1 MRYFNKAMLVASAAL
16 CLNLSVFSQNITL
29 KTGNVTVKEAME
41 QLKKSSG
48 YSFVFSSVDVDTQK
62 RVSVSVQNA
71 SIEEAVKQ
79 ILKGQNELSYEIKGR
94 KVVIQRS
101 FASSK
106 ALRQQVKGKVL
117 DEKGEPIIGATVT
130 EEGTSNGTITDY
142 DGMFTLEASKDGIL
156 TISYIGYKSQQISIA
171 GKDMVAVTLKEDM
184 EQLDEVVVV
193 GYGSQKKVNLTGAVS
208 TVNAKMLENRT
219 GSDPYNMLTGQIP
232 GVTIVQNSGQP
243 GADMGNLR
251 VRGIGTLGN
260 ADAMVIIDGV
270 ESSIN
275 NVNPNDIATI
285 SVLKDAAA
293 SSIYGV
299 RAANGVILITTK
311 RGTVGKPIISYSG
324 YVGWQDACRLPKYLD
339 SYNYALL
346 LNEAYRNDGAS
357 VPYSSENLET
367 IKNGS
372 DPDHFANSNQV
383 DAVLSEQ
390 GIFHNHHLSV
400 VGGKEEIKYSLAAG
414 FYKKDGLMPN
424 MSYNRFNLRSNIDSK
439 INDKLD
445 VQLNISASR
454 DDRKSPAT
462 HKVYDPDTDLW
473 NIMYHAFRESPLTP
487 IRFQNGNYGLYLNEH
502 NSVAEANLSGESHIY
517 NTYFQGN
524 AGFTYKIIKGLTL
537 KGNAAATFNLQDIYV
552 DQKRMDFYSAESTE
566 PIKSTRSMVSNQ
578 DKKSLEIN
586 LQAYLDYNRTFG
598 KHTIKGLLGY
608 SQIRNEYRLLKASRK
623 DLPTNNSLGE
633 IDAGDITT
641 QETGGNSVA
650 YALRSVFGR
659 VNYGFD
665 DRYLLEANLRYD
677 GSSRFPKN
685 NRFGL
690 FPSFSFGWR
699 ISEEDFF
706 KADFVD
712 NLKLR
717 ASWGQLGNQEIDDYL
732 FYNTYSFGYDYSFG
746 NTLFSG
752 ISINDVMAN
761 TAITWEK
768 TDQMDVGVDA
778 DFWGGKLSLTGDFFF
793 LKNTHAI
800 LLKLPIPDLVG
811 VSAPMQ
817 NAGKVR
823 NIGFELALTHRN
835 QVNRFRYST
844 SFNFSYVKNE
854 IIDLNGGDT
863 PGRSVGDPVDNI
875 YGYVCEG
882 IFKSQ
887 EEIDNSP
894 KQVWGAV
901 PGDLKYADIN
911 NDGVVNQNDRKS
923 LGSTF
928 PKINFGLR
936 VNCEY
941 RNFDLTMLLQGA
953 GMVKGV
959 TAGEISQAFMNGG
972 KVTEEWLDRWTP
984 ENVNASYP
992 RLTLSGSSR
1001 NYMTSS
1007 FWVQNASYLKM
1018 RNLQIGYTI
1027 PKNILSHLGVSNLR
1041 LYCSIDNLFTIS
1053 KFKGLDPEMVTTQTM
1068 YPLTRNYSFGIN
1080 LSF

>member
-48 YSFVFSSVDVDTQK
+48 YSFVFSSVDVNTQK

-156 TISYIGYKSQQISIA
+156 TISYIGYKSQQVSIA

-270 ESSIN
+270 ESSVN

-439 INDKLD
+439 INDRLD

-717 ASWGQLGNQEIDDYL
+717 TSWGQLGNQEIDDYL

-778 DFWGGKLSLTGDFFF
+778 DFWGGKLSLTGDFF

-1053 KFKGLDPEMVTTQTM
+1053 KFKGLDSEMVTTQTM

>member
-1 MRYFNKAMLVASAAL
+1 MLVASAAL

-156 TISYIGYKSQQISIA
+156 TISYIGYKSQQVSIA

-270 ESSIN
+270 ESSVN

-439 INDKLD
+439 INDRLD

-778 DFWGGKLSLTGDFFF
+778 DFWGGKLSLTGDFF

>member
-156 TISYIGYKSQQISIA
+156 SISYIGYKSQQISIA

-778 DFWGGKLSLTGDFFF
+778 DFWGGKLSLTGDFF

>member
-29 KTGNVTVKEAME
+29 KTGDVTVKEAME

-156 TISYIGYKSQQISIA
+156 TISYIGYKSQQVSIA

-439 INDKLD
+439 INDRLD

-778 DFWGGKLSLTGDFFF
+778 DFWGGKLSLTGDFF

>member
-1 MRYFNKAMLVASAAL
+1 
-16 CLNLSVFSQNITL
+16 
-29 KTGNVTVKEAME
+29 ME

-156 TISYIGYKSQQISIA
+156 TISYIGYKSQQVSIA

-270 ESSIN
+270 ESSVN

-439 INDKLD
+439 INDRLD

-778 DFWGGKLSLTGDFFF
+778 DFWGGKLSLTGDFF

>member
-156 TISYIGYKSQQISIA
+156 TISYIGYKSQQVSIA

-270 ESSIN
+270 ESSVN

-439 INDKLD
+439 INDRLD

-778 DFWGGKLSLTGDFFF
+778 DFWGGKLSLTGDFF

-882 IFKSQ
+882 IFLSQ

>member
-29 KTGNVTVKEAME
+29 KTGDVTVKEAME

-156 TISYIGYKSQQISIA
+156 TISYIGYKSQQVSIA

-270 ESSIN
+270 ESSVN

-439 INDKLD
+439 INDRLD

-761 TAITWEK
+761 TA
-768 TDQMDVGVDA
+768 
-778 DFWGGKLSLTGDFFF
+778 S
-793 LKNTHAI
+793 
-800 LLKLPIPDLVG
+800 
-811 VSAPMQ
+811 
-817 NAGKVR
+817 
-823 NIGFELALTHRN
+823 
-835 QVNRFRYST
+835 
-844 SFNFSYVKNE
+844 
-854 IIDLNGGDT
+854 
-863 PGRSVGDPVDNI
+863 
-875 YGYVCEG
+875 
-882 IFKSQ
+882 
-887 EEIDNSP
+887 
-894 KQVWGAV
+894 
-901 PGDLKYADIN
+901 
-911 NDGVVNQNDRKS
+911 
-923 LGSTF
+923 
-928 PKINFGLR
+928 
-936 VNCEY
+936 
-941 RNFDLTMLLQGA
+941 
-953 GMVKGV
+953 
-959 TAGEISQAFMNGG
+959 
-972 KVTEEWLDRWTP
+972 
-984 ENVNASYP
+984 
-992 RLTLSGSSR
+992 
-1001 NYMTSS
+1001 
-1007 FWVQNASYLKM
+1007 
-1018 RNLQIGYTI
+1018 
-1027 PKNILSHLGVSNLR
+1027 
-1041 LYCSIDNLFTIS
+1041 
-1053 KFKGLDPEMVTTQTM
+1053 
-1068 YPLTRNYSFGIN
+1068 
-1080 LSF
+1080 

>member
-156 TISYIGYKSQQISIA
+156 TISYIGYKSQQVSIA

-270 ESSIN
+270 ESSVN

-439 INDKLD
+439 INDRLD

-761 TAITWEK
+761 TAIIWEK

-778 DFWGGKLSLTGDFFF
+778 DFWGGKLSLTGDFF

>member
-48 YSFVFSSVDVDTQK
+48 YSFVFSSVDVNTQK

-156 TISYIGYKSQQISIA
+156 TISYIGYKSQQVSIA
-171 GKDMVAVTLKEDM
+171 GKDMVAVNLKEDM

-439 INDKLD
+439 INDRLD

-778 DFWGGKLSLTGDFFF
+778 DFWGGKLSLTGDFF

>member
-29 KTGNVTVKEAME
+29 KTGNVTIKEAME

-156 TISYIGYKSQQISIA
+156 TISYIGYKSQQVSIA

-270 ESSIN
+270 ESSVN

-439 INDKLD
+439 INDRLD

-778 DFWGGKLSLTGDFFF
+778 DFWGGKLSLTGDFF

>member
-48 YSFVFSSVDVDTQK
+48 YSFVFSSVDVNTQK

-156 TISYIGYKSQQISIA
+156 TISYIGYKSQQVSIA

-270 ESSIN
+270 ETSVN

-439 INDKLD
+439 INDRLD

-717 ASWGQLGNQEIDDYL
+717 TSWGQLGNQEIDDYL

-778 DFWGGKLSLTGDFFF
+778 DFWGGKLSLTGDFF

>member
-156 TISYIGYKSQQISIA
+156 TISYIGYKSQQVSIA

-270 ESSIN
+270 ESSVN

-439 INDKLD
+439 INDRLD

-778 DFWGGKLSLTGDFFF
+778 DFWGGKLSLTGDFF

-863 PGRSVGDPVDNI
+863 AGRSVGDPVDNI

>member
-1 MRYFNKAMLVASAAL
+1 MRYFSKAMLIASAAL
-16 CLNLSVFSQNITL
+16 CLNLSAFSQNITL

-48 YSFVFSSVDVDTQK
+48 YSFVFSSVDVNTQK

-79 ILKGQNELSYEIKGR
+79 ILAGQKGLNYEVRGKKII
-94 KVVIQRS
+94 IQRDMDN
-101 FASSK
+101 AP
-106 ALRQQVKGKVL
+106 ALKEEIKGKVL
-117 DEKGEPIIGATVT
+117 DIAGNPIIGATVK
-130 EEGTSNGTITDY
+130 EEGTSNGTITDF
-142 DGMFTLEASKDGIL
+142 DGNFTLEATKNGVL
-156 TISYIGYKSQQISIA
+156 EISYIGYKSQQIPIK
-171 GKDMVAVTLKEDM
+171 GRNMLAVTLTEDL

-219 GSDPYNMLTGQIP
+219 GSDPFNMLTGQIP

-275 NVNPNDIATI
+275 NVNPNDIASI

-311 RGTVGKPIISYSG
+311 RGVVGKPTVSYNG

-346 LNEAYRNDGAS
+346 LNEAYRNDGANA
-357 VPYSSENLET
+357 PYSQENLQT
-367 IKNGS
+367 IKDGS

-383 DAVLSEQ
+383 DAVLSER

-424 MSYNRFNLRSNIDSK
+424 MSYNRFNIRSNIDSN
-439 INDKLD
+439 INDRLD
-445 VQLNISASR
+445 VLLNISASR
-454 DDRKSPAT
+454 DDRMAPAT
-462 HKVYDPDTDLW
+462 HKVSNPDTDLW

-502 NSVAEANLSGESHIY
+502 NSVAEANLSGVSHTY
-517 NTYFQGN
+517 NSYFQGN
-524 AGFTYKIIKGLTL
+524 AGFSYKIIDGLTF
-537 KGNAAATFNLQDIYV
+537 KGNAAATFNLQDVYV
-552 DQKRMDFYSAESTE
+552 DQKKMDFYTAESTE

-586 LQAYLDYNRTFG
+586 LQAYLDYSKSFG
-598 KHTIKGLLGY
+598 KHLVKGLLGY
-608 SQIRNEYRLLKASRK
+608 SQIHNEYRLLKALRK

-633 IDAGDITT
+633 IDAGDVTT
-641 QETGGNSVA
+641 QETSGNSVA

-659 VNYGFD
+659 INYGFD
-665 DRYLLEANLRYD
+665 DRYLFEANLRYD

-712 NLKLR
+712 NFKLR

-761 TAITWEK
+761 TAIIWEK
-768 TDQMDVGVDA
+768 TDQIDVGIDA
-778 DFWGGKLSLTGDFFF
+778 DLWGGKLSFTGDFFLGDF
-793 LKNTHAI
+793 Y
-800 LLKLPIPDLVG
+800 KLNP
-811 VSAPMQ
+811 
-817 NAGKVR
+817 
-823 NIGFELALTHRN
+823 
-835 QVNRFRYST
+835 
-844 SFNFSYVKNE
+844 
-854 IIDLNGGDT
+854 
-863 PGRSVGDPVDNI
+863 
-875 YGYVCEG
+875 
-882 IFKSQ
+882 
-887 EEIDNSP
+887 
-894 KQVWGAV
+894 
-901 PGDLKYADIN
+901 
-911 NDGVVNQNDRKS
+911 
-923 LGSTF
+923 
-928 PKINFGLR
+928 
-936 VNCEY
+936 
-941 RNFDLTMLLQGA
+941 
-953 GMVKGV
+953 
-959 TAGEISQAFMNGG
+959 
-972 KVTEEWLDRWTP
+972 
-984 ENVNASYP
+984 
-992 RLTLSGSSR
+992 
-1001 NYMTSS
+1001 
-1007 FWVQNASYLKM
+1007 
-1018 RNLQIGYTI
+1018 
-1027 PKNILSHLGVSNLR
+1027 
-1041 LYCSIDNLFTIS
+1041 
-1053 KFKGLDPEMVTTQTM
+1053 
-1068 YPLTRNYSFGIN
+1068 
-1080 LSF
+1080 

>member
-156 TISYIGYKSQQISIA
+156 TISYIGYKSQQVSIA

-270 ESSIN
+270 ESSVN

-439 INDKLD
+439 INDRLD

-537 KGNAAATFNLQDIYV
+537 KGNAAATFNLQDIFV

-778 DFWGGKLSLTGDFFF
+778 DFWGGKLSLTGDFF

>member
-48 YSFVFSSVDVDTQK
+48 YSFVFSSVDVNTQK

-79 ILKGQNELSYEIKGR
+79 ILKGQNELSYEVKGR

-156 TISYIGYKSQQISIA
+156 TISYIGYKSQQVSIA

-439 INDKLD
+439 INDRLD

-778 DFWGGKLSLTGDFFF
+778 DFWGGKLSLTGDFF

>member
-1 MRYFNKAMLVASAAL
+1 MRYFNKAMLIASAAL

-48 YSFVFSSVDVDTQK
+48 YSFVFSSVDVNTQK

-71 SIEEAVKQ
+71 SIEEAVEQ
-79 ILKGQNELSYEIKGR
+79 ILKGQNELNYEIKGR
-94 KVVIQRS
+94 KVIIQRS
-101 FASSK
+101 FSSSK

-156 TISYIGYKSQQISIA
+156 TISYIGYKSQQVSIA

-311 RGTVGKPIISYSG
+311 RGTVGKPTISYNG

-367 IKNGS
+367 IKSGS

-439 INDKLD
+439 INDRLD

-552 DQKRMDFYSAESTE
+552 DQKKMDFYSAESTE

-665 DRYLLEANLRYD
+665 DRYLFEANLRYD

-768 TDQMDVGVDA
+768 TDQMDIGVDA
-778 DFWGGKLSLTGDFFF
+778 DFFGGKLSLTGDFF

-823 NIGFELALTHRN
+823 NTGFELALTHRN

-901 PGDLKYADIN
+901 PGDLKYADVN

-1018 RNLQIGYTI
+1018 RNLQVGYTI

>member
-48 YSFVFSSVDVDTQK
+48 YSFVFSSVDVNTQK

-156 TISYIGYKSQQISIA
+156 TISYIGYKSQQVSIA

-270 ESSIN
+270 ESSVN

-439 INDKLD
+439 INDRLD

-717 ASWGQLGNQEIDDYL
+717 TSWGQLGNQEIDDYL

-778 DFWGGKLSLTGDFFF
+778 DFWGGKLSLTGDFF

-1041 LYCSIDNLFTIS
+1041 LYCSIDNLFFS
-1053 KFKGLDPEMVTTQTM
+1053 
-1068 YPLTRNYSFGIN
+1068 R
-1080 LSF
+1080 

>member
-156 TISYIGYKSQQISIA
+156 TISYIGYKSQQVSIA

-270 ESSIN
+270 ESSVN

-439 INDKLD
+439 INDRLD

-623 DLPTNNSLGE
+623 DLTTNN
-633 IDAGDITT
+633 
-641 QETGGNSVA
+641 
-650 YALRSVFGR
+650 
-659 VNYGFD
+659 
-665 DRYLLEANLRYD
+665 
-677 GSSRFPKN
+677 
-685 NRFGL
+685 
-690 FPSFSFGWR
+690 
-699 ISEEDFF
+699 
-706 KADFVD
+706 
-712 NLKLR
+712 
-717 ASWGQLGNQEIDDYL
+717 
-732 FYNTYSFGYDYSFG
+732 
-746 NTLFSG
+746 
-752 ISINDVMAN
+752 
-761 TAITWEK
+761 
-768 TDQMDVGVDA
+768 
-778 DFWGGKLSLTGDFFF
+778 
-793 LKNTHAI
+793 
-800 LLKLPIPDLVG
+800 
-811 VSAPMQ
+811 
-817 NAGKVR
+817 
-823 NIGFELALTHRN
+823 
-835 QVNRFRYST
+835 
-844 SFNFSYVKNE
+844 
-854 IIDLNGGDT
+854 
-863 PGRSVGDPVDNI
+863 
-875 YGYVCEG
+875 
-882 IFKSQ
+882 
-887 EEIDNSP
+887 
-894 KQVWGAV
+894 
-901 PGDLKYADIN
+901 
-911 NDGVVNQNDRKS
+911 
-923 LGSTF
+923 
-928 PKINFGLR
+928 
-936 VNCEY
+936 
-941 RNFDLTMLLQGA
+941 
-953 GMVKGV
+953 
-959 TAGEISQAFMNGG
+959 
-972 KVTEEWLDRWTP
+972 
-984 ENVNASYP
+984 
-992 RLTLSGSSR
+992 
-1001 NYMTSS
+1001 
-1007 FWVQNASYLKM
+1007 
-1018 RNLQIGYTI
+1018 
-1027 PKNILSHLGVSNLR
+1027 
-1041 LYCSIDNLFTIS
+1041 
-1053 KFKGLDPEMVTTQTM
+1053 
-1068 YPLTRNYSFGIN
+1068 
-1080 LSF
+1080 

>member
-48 YSFVFSSVDVDTQK
+48 YSFVFSSVDVNTQK

-156 TISYIGYKSQQISIA
+156 TISYIGYKSQQVSIA

-270 ESSIN
+270 ESSVN

-439 INDKLD
+439 INDRLD

-717 ASWGQLGNQEIDDYL
+717 TSWGQLGNQEIDDYL

-761 TAITWEK
+761 TAIAWEK

-778 DFWGGKLSLTGDFFF
+778 DFWGGKLSLTGDFF

>member
-156 TISYIGYKSQQISIA
+156 TISYIGYKSQQVSIA

-270 ESSIN
+270 ESSVN

-439 INDKLD
+439 INDRLD

-623 DLPTNNSLGE
+623 DLPTNL
-633 IDAGDITT
+633 
-641 QETGGNSVA
+641 
-650 YALRSVFGR
+650 
-659 VNYGFD
+659 
-665 DRYLLEANLRYD
+665 
-677 GSSRFPKN
+677 
-685 NRFGL
+685 
-690 FPSFSFGWR
+690 
-699 ISEEDFF
+699 
-706 KADFVD
+706 
-712 NLKLR
+712 
-717 ASWGQLGNQEIDDYL
+717 NQ
-732 FYNTYSFGYDYSFG
+732 
-746 NTLFSG
+746 
-752 ISINDVMAN
+752 
-761 TAITWEK
+761 
-768 TDQMDVGVDA
+768 
-778 DFWGGKLSLTGDFFF
+778 
-793 LKNTHAI
+793 
-800 LLKLPIPDLVG
+800 
-811 VSAPMQ
+811 
-817 NAGKVR
+817 
-823 NIGFELALTHRN
+823 
-835 QVNRFRYST
+835 
-844 SFNFSYVKNE
+844 
-854 IIDLNGGDT
+854 
-863 PGRSVGDPVDNI
+863 
-875 YGYVCEG
+875 
-882 IFKSQ
+882 
-887 EEIDNSP
+887 
-894 KQVWGAV
+894 
-901 PGDLKYADIN
+901 
-911 NDGVVNQNDRKS
+911 
-923 LGSTF
+923 
-928 PKINFGLR
+928 
-936 VNCEY
+936 
-941 RNFDLTMLLQGA
+941 
-953 GMVKGV
+953 
-959 TAGEISQAFMNGG
+959 
-972 KVTEEWLDRWTP
+972 
-984 ENVNASYP
+984 
-992 RLTLSGSSR
+992 
-1001 NYMTSS
+1001 
-1007 FWVQNASYLKM
+1007 
-1018 RNLQIGYTI
+1018 
-1027 PKNILSHLGVSNLR
+1027 
-1041 LYCSIDNLFTIS
+1041 
-1053 KFKGLDPEMVTTQTM
+1053 
-1068 YPLTRNYSFGIN
+1068 
-1080 LSF
+1080 

>member
-29 KTGNVTVKEAME
+29 KTGDVTVKEAME

-439 INDKLD
+439 INDRLD

-677 GSSRFPKN
+677 GSSRFPKD

-778 DFWGGKLSLTGDFFF
+778 DFWGGKLSLTGDFF

>member
-156 TISYIGYKSQQISIA
+156 TISYIGYKSQQVSIA

-270 ESSIN
+270 ESSVN

-778 DFWGGKLSLTGDFFF
+778 DFWGGKLSLTGDFF

-844 SFNFSYVKNE
+844 SFIFSYVKNE

>member
-48 YSFVFSSVDVDTQK
+48 YSFVFSSVDVNTQK

-156 TISYIGYKSQQISIA
+156 TISYIGYKSQQVSIA

-270 ESSIN
+270 ESSVN

-439 INDKLD
+439 INDRLD

-778 DFWGGKLSLTGDFFF
+778 DFWGGKLSLTGDFF

-823 NIGFELALTHRN
+823 NIGFELALAHRN

>member
-48 YSFVFSSVDVDTQK
+48 YSFVFSSVDVNTQK

-156 TISYIGYKSQQISIA
+156 TISYIGYKSQQVSIA

-270 ESSIN
+270 ESSVN

-439 INDKLD
+439 INDRLD

-462 HKVYDPDTDLW
+462 HKVYDPYTDLW

-717 ASWGQLGNQEIDDYL
+717 TSWGQLGNQEIDDYL

-778 DFWGGKLSLTGDFFF
+778 DFWGGKLSLTGDFF

>member
-156 TISYIGYKSQQISIA
+156 TISYIGYKSQQVSIA

-270 ESSIN
+270 ESSVN

-439 INDKLD
+439 INDRLD

-778 DFWGGKLSLTGDFFF
+778 DFWGGKLSLTGDFF

-911 NDGVVNQNDRKS
+911 NDGVVNQM
-923 LGSTF
+923 
-928 PKINFGLR
+928 I
-936 VNCEY
+936 
-941 RNFDLTMLLQGA
+941 
-953 GMVKGV
+953 
-959 TAGEISQAFMNGG
+959 
-972 KVTEEWLDRWTP
+972 
-984 ENVNASYP
+984 EN
-992 RLTLSGSSR
+992 
-1001 NYMTSS
+1001 
-1007 FWVQNASYLKM
+1007 
-1018 RNLQIGYTI
+1018 
-1027 PKNILSHLGVSNLR
+1027 H
-1041 LYCSIDNLFTIS
+1041 
-1053 KFKGLDPEMVTTQTM
+1053 
-1068 YPLTRNYSFGIN
+1068 
-1080 LSF
+1080 

>member
-130 EEGTSNGTITDY
+130 EERTSNGTITDY

-156 TISYIGYKSQQISIA
+156 TISYIGYKSQQVSIA

-270 ESSIN
+270 ESSVN

-439 INDKLD
+439 INDRLD

-778 DFWGGKLSLTGDFFF
+778 DFWGGKLSLTGDFF

>member
-29 KTGNVTVKEAME
+29 KTGDVTVKEAME

-778 DFWGGKLSLTGDFFF
+778 DFWGGKLSLTGDFF

>member
-778 DFWGGKLSLTGDFFF
+778 DFWGGKLSLTGDFF

>member
-29 KTGNVTVKEAME
+29 KTGDVTVKEAME

-439 INDKLD
+439 INDRLD

-665 DRYLLEANLRYD
+665 DRYLLEVNLRYD

-778 DFWGGKLSLTGDFFF
+778 DFWGGKLSLTGDFF

>member
-142 DGMFTLEASKDGIL
+142 DGMFILEASKDGIL
-156 TISYIGYKSQQISIA
+156 TISYIGYKSQQVSIA

-270 ESSIN
+270 ESSVN

-439 INDKLD
+439 INDRLD

-778 DFWGGKLSLTGDFFF
+778 DFWGGKLSLTGDFF

-1001 NYMTSS
+1001 K
-1007 FWVQNASYLKM
+1007 AL
-1018 RNLQIGYTI
+1018 
-1027 PKNILSHLGVSNLR
+1027 
-1041 LYCSIDNLFTIS
+1041 
-1053 KFKGLDPEMVTTQTM
+1053 
-1068 YPLTRNYSFGIN
+1068 
-1080 LSF
+1080 

>member
-48 YSFVFSSVDVDTQK
+48 YSFVFSSVDVNTQK

-156 TISYIGYKSQQISIA
+156 TISYIGYKSQQVSIA

-270 ESSIN
+270 ESSVN

-439 INDKLD
+439 INDRLD

-712 NLKLR
+712 NLKL
-717 ASWGQLGNQEIDDYL
+717 QY
-732 FYNTYSFGYDYSFG
+732 FG
-746 NTLFSG
+746 
-752 ISINDVMAN
+752 
-761 TAITWEK
+761 
-768 TDQMDVGVDA
+768 
-778 DFWGGKLSLTGDFFF
+778 
-793 LKNTHAI
+793 KN
-800 LLKLPIPDLVG
+800 LP
-811 VSAPMQ
+811 
-817 NAGKVR
+817 R
-823 NIGFELALTHRN
+823 
-835 QVNRFRYST
+835 
-844 SFNFSYVKNE
+844 
-854 IIDLNGGDT
+854 
-863 PGRSVGDPVDNI
+863 
-875 YGYVCEG
+875 
-882 IFKSQ
+882 
-887 EEIDNSP
+887 
-894 KQVWGAV
+894 
-901 PGDLKYADIN
+901 
-911 NDGVVNQNDRKS
+911 
-923 LGSTF
+923 
-928 PKINFGLR
+928 
-936 VNCEY
+936 
-941 RNFDLTMLLQGA
+941 
-953 GMVKGV
+953 
-959 TAGEISQAFMNGG
+959 
-972 KVTEEWLDRWTP
+972 
-984 ENVNASYP
+984 
-992 RLTLSGSSR
+992 
-1001 NYMTSS
+1001 
-1007 FWVQNASYLKM
+1007 
-1018 RNLQIGYTI
+1018 
-1027 PKNILSHLGVSNLR
+1027 
-1041 LYCSIDNLFTIS
+1041 
-1053 KFKGLDPEMVTTQTM
+1053 
-1068 YPLTRNYSFGIN
+1068 
-1080 LSF
+1080 

>member
-48 YSFVFSSVDVDTQK
+48 YSFVFSSVDVNTQK

-156 TISYIGYKSQQISIA
+156 TISYIGYKSQQVSIA

-270 ESSIN
+270 ESSVN

-439 INDKLD
+439 INDRLD

-717 ASWGQLGNQEIDDYL
+717 TSWGQLGNQEIDDYL

-778 DFWGGKLSLTGDFFF
+778 DFWGGKLSLTGDFF

>member
-156 TISYIGYKSQQISIA
+156 TISYIGYKSQQVSIA

-193 GYGSQKKVNLTGAVS
+193 GYESQKKVNLTGAVS

-270 ESSIN
+270 ESSVN

-439 INDKLD
+439 INDRLD

-677 GSSRFPKN
+677 GSSWFPKN

-778 DFWGGKLSLTGDFFF
+778 DFWGGKLSLTGDFF

>member
-16 CLNLSVFSQNITL
+16 CLNLSAFSQNITL
-29 KTGNVTVKEAME
+29 KTDNVTVKEAME

-48 YSFVFSSVDVDTQK
+48 YSFVFSSVDVNTQK

-439 INDKLD
+439 INDRLD

-778 DFWGGKLSLTGDFFF
+778 DFWGGKLSLTGDFF

-901 PGDLKYADIN
+901 LGDLKYADIN